1 MHKNDTC
8 ACKFRQVLECVRFAP
23 LSLSPPT
30 VAPKSAFPTGTSRF
44 RIRNLESG
52 IWNSFVIGILS
63 FVIPPTMPSTR
74 TPTSSTFIR
83 VSFPADYHMHTP
95 LCRHAIGEP
104 VEYAAQAVKV
114 GLNEIGF
121 SDHSPMRQDD
131 FDEWRMYD
139 RQLDE
144 YVEKV
149 RRAQRE
155 FPQLT
160 IKLALEVDYIPGHE
174 SWIRELAARHPWDY
188 FIGSVHYVSETWDLD
203 NPQKLSE
210 WKKRD
215 PFEVWSVYF
224 DRLTQAAASGLF
236 EIIGHAD
243 LAKKFCFYPKED
255 CTPMF
260 RKFLKT
266 CATHDVAI
274 EINTAGL
281 RKDCKELYPSQ
292 SILNMAASIG
302 VPLTFGSDAHA
313 PSEVGMNFPE
323 ALASA
328 RLAGFKQYCTFTQR
342 QRTIHPL

>member
-1 MHKNDTC
+1 
-8 ACKFRQVLECVRFAP
+8 
-23 LSLSPPT
+23 
-30 VAPKSAFPTGTSRF
+30 
-44 RIRNLESG
+44 
-52 IWNSFVIGILS
+52 
-63 FVIPPTMPSTR
+63 
-74 TPTSSTFIR
+74 
-83 VSFPADYHMHTP
+83 VSIPADYHMHTP
-95 LCRHAIGEP
+95 LCKHAVGEP
-104 VEYAAQAVKV
+104 VDYAAQALRV
-114 GLNEIGF
+114 GLKEIGF
-121 SDHSPMRQDD
+121 SDHSPMARDA
-131 FDEWRMYD
+131 FDNWRMAN
-139 RQLDE
+139 RELDQ

-174 SWIRELAARHPWDY
+174 NWIHELAQRHPWDY
-188 FIGSVHYVSETWDLD
+188 FIGSVHYVSESWDLD
-203 NPQKLSE
+203 NPTKLSE

-215 PFEVWSVYF
+215 PFEVWSIYF

-236 EIIGHAD
+236 DIMGHTD

-255 CTPMF
+255 CSALF

-292 SILNMAASIG
+292 TILNMAAQLN

-313 PSEVGMNFPE
+313 PQEVGLNFTE
-323 ALASA
+323 ALESA
-328 RLAGFKQYCTFTQR
+328 RKAGFTHHCTFTDR
-342 QRTIHPL
+342 KRTAHPL